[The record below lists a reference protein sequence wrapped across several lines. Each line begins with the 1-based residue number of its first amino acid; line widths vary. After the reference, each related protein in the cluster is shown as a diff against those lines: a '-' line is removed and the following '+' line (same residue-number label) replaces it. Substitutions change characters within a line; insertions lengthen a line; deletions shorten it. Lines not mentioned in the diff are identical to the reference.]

1 MQNENLEVDTNEE
14 QISVMYNPAH
24 PGEVLASFIDGLRE
38 ETGDTWCYQEVEAN
52 IGVTESELVNLVV
65 HLSPISIEMAKA
77 WPILFENS
85 HAELWLR
92 IQHGYDTAP
101 ARRLST

>member
-1 MQNENLEVDTNEE
+1 MENQNLEVDTSKE
-14 QISVMYNPAH
+14 QIYVMYNPAH
-24 PGEVLASFIDGLRE
+24 PGELLASFIDGLRE
-38 ETGDTWCYQEVEAN
+38 ETGDTWSYQEGAAY
-52 IGVTESELVNLVV
+52 IGVSESELVRLVV

-77 WPILFENS
+77 LPILFENS
-85 HAELWLR
+85 NAELWLR